1 MIKDTIW
8 NEYKDKSVIGNG
20 TYGLV
25 YKAFDLNSKNYVAI
39 KEIDKKIYHKINNSN
54 FKENMK
60 KINSKIKFY
69 KEIIETKEKF
79 YIIMDLCLCNLEDYL
94 YIRKEPLSIDEIR
107 EILIQLNE
115 ILKITEKENIIFKD
129 LKPSNILIT
138 YSKID
143 EIEIKLCKISKNEL
157 IDNTK
162 SNSIEG
168 ICFTTAPEILK
179 GESISKKCDLWS
191 LGIIIYYLLFK
202 EYPYNGKTEYQ
213 ILNQINSNKILKNI
227 HEKELND
234 LIYRMLKINENERIT
249 WNNYFIHNFFK
260 KDSIKQKLLKEN
272 NELKNENE
280 RIIKEKNEIKNE
292 NKRIIKEN
300 NELKN
305 ENKRIIKE
313 NNELK
318 IKKEELINEIQKLK
332 KENEK
337 MIKDLKEIN
346 NNKKKMKK

>member
-1 MIKDTIW
+1 M
-8 NEYKDKSVIGNG
+8 
-20 TYGLV
+20 
-25 YKAFDLNSKNYVAI
+25 
-39 KEIDKKIYHKINNSN
+39 
-54 FKENMK
+54 
-60 KINSKIKFY
+60 
-69 KEIIETKEKF
+69 
-79 YIIMDLCLCNLEDYL
+79 
-94 YIRKEPLSIDEIR
+94 
-107 EILIQLNE
+107 
-115 ILKITEKENIIFKD
+115 
-129 LKPSNILIT
+129 
-138 YSKID
+138 
-143 EIEIKLCKISKNEL
+143 
-157 IDNTK
+157 
-162 SNSIEG
+162 
-168 ICFTTAPEILK
+168 
-179 GESISKKCDLWS
+179 
-191 LGIIIYYLLFK
+191 LFK
-202 EYPYNGKTEYQ
+202 EYPYNGKTENQ
-213 ILNQINSNKILKNI
+213 IINQINSNKILKNI

-234 LIYRMLKINENERIT
+234 LIYRMLNINENERIT

-260 KDSIKQKLLKEN
+260 KDSIKEKLLKEN

-337 MIKDLKEIN
+337 MINDLKEIN

>member
-8 NEYKDKSVIGNG
+8 NEYKDKIVIGNG
-20 TYGLV
+20 TYGRV
-25 YKAFDLNSKNYVAI
+25 YKAFDSNSKNYVAI
-39 KEIDKKIYHKINNSN
+39 KEIDKIIYHKINNSN

-69 KEIIETKEKF
+69 KEIIETKEKY

-143 EIEIKLCKISKNEL
+143 EIEIKLCKISTNEL
-157 IDNTK
+157 IDKTK

-168 ICFTTAPEILK
+168 ICFTKAPEILK

-280 RIIKEKNEIKNE
+280 RIIKEKNDI
-292 NKRIIKEN
+292 
-300 NELKN
+300 
-305 ENKRIIKE
+305 
-313 NNELK
+313 K
-318 IKKEELINEIQKLK
+318 IKKIELINEIQKLK

-337 MIKDLKEIN
+337 MINDLKEIN
-346 NNKKKMKK
+346 KNKKKDEKVKY

>member
-1 MIKDTIW
+1 MKKDKIW
-8 NEYKDKSVIGNG
+8 NEYKNKSVIGNG

-60 KINSKIKFY
+60 KINSKIKFF
-69 KEIIETKEKF
+69 KDIIETKEKY
-79 YIIMDLCLCNLEDYL
+79 YIIMDLCSCNLEDYL
-94 YIRKEPLSIDEIR
+94 NVINASLSIDEIR

-143 EIEIKLCKISKNEL
+143 EIEIKLCKISTNEL
-157 IDNTK
+157 IDKTK

-168 ICFTTAPEILK
+168 ICFTKAPEILK
-179 GESISKKCDLWS
+179 GESISKKSDLWS

-227 HEKELND
+227 GNKELDD
-234 LIYRMLKINENERIT
+234 LINRMLKINENERIT
-249 WNNYFIHNFFK
+249 WDNYFNHSFFK
-260 KDSIKQKLLKEN
+260 KDLDNNNLIQEFNQIKIRNPK
-272 NELKNENE
+272 
-280 RIIKEKNEIKNE
+280 IKE
-292 NKRIIKEN
+292 
-300 NELKN
+300 
-305 ENKRIIKE
+305 
-313 NNELK
+313 
-318 IKKEELINEIQKLK
+318 
-332 KENEK
+332 EK
-337 MIKDLKEIN
+337 VVI
-346 NNKKKMKK
+346 